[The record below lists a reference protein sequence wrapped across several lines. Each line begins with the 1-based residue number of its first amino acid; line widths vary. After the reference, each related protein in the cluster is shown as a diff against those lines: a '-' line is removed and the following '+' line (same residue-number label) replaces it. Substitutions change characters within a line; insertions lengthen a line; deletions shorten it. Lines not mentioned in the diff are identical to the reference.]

1 MSTRKIKLHALSA
14 VIRYVKANRNLR
26 PVIREDRVIY
36 ISSVNEKPEILVIFL
51 VHQWAYLTI
60 DGIVDERAVSK

>member
-36 ISSVNEKPEILVIFL
+36 ISSVNEKPEILVIFFFFFL
-51 VHQWAYLTI
+51 AYLTI
-60 DGIVDERAVSK
+60 DGIVDEQAVSK